1 MYSRDPP
8 SQILYC
14 YGIYQPLFDDMERDI
29 PNFTSRQGLPSVE
42 ELDEF
47 TMDRRHKLIVID
59 DLMHRVV
66 QNKEMELL
74 FTQGTH
80 HRCVSVIL
88 ITQNL
93 YPGGKHARTIALN
106 TWYMVLIEG
115 RFTGR
120 YTRTSAI
127 PRPKKR
133 IYEHLRGRAELSTRL
148 FDRGYQT
155 TRGRSISSEDQG
167 ISRTTPYRLSTDVRR
182 TREDVRI
189 TMVELIKEQRH
200 FLKLFVQMTSAQRKA
215 LLQTITQRQIR
226 ALSQIAHNIIKFRIK
241 LSPTELS

>member
-1 MYSRDPP
+1 MRERYLDHSESVPWRQIRQDYS
-8 SQILYC
+8 SKH
-14 YGIYQPLFDDMERDI
+14 
-29 PNFTSRQGLPSVE
+29 VE
-42 ELDEF
+42 HGTDEEF
-47 TMDRRHKLIVID
+47 
-59 DLMHRVV
+59 
-66 QNKEMELL
+66 
-74 FTQGTH
+74 
-80 HRCVSVIL
+80 
-88 ITQNL
+88 
-93 YPGGKHARTIALN
+93 
-106 TWYMVLIEG
+106 EG

-127 PRPKKR
+127 PRPRKR

-148 FDRGYQT
+148 FDRGYQH

-167 ISRTTPYRLSTDVRR
+167 IPRTTPYRLLTDVRR

-200 FLKLFVQMTSAQRKA
+200 FLKLFVQTTSARRKA

-241 LSPTELS
+241 LSPTERALLKRERRLLYILGDRSLGYQRKIEALRGKQRFLSTLLKVALAYLEAVLG